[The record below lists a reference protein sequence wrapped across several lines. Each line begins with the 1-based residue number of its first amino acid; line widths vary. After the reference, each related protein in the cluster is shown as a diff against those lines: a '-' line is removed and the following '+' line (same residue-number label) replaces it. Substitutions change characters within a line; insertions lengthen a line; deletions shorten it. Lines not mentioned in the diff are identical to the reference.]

1 MRSTAFALLA
11 LAVACTGQGAVGTT
25 PPTPPMTT
33 PIGATT
39 TTIGLVVDVQDCAT
53 PPVTFSALCEV
64 FGLLQEWHVDRPLD
78 PLELA
83 STATRALEEA
93 VVTET
98 SAPPAIL
105 PGAVPDPAFTDFCTR
120 LGEIVEETGGAVG
133 PLVDLS
139 VLTMV
144 DATLGPFTYYVP
156 PDQVPNARTDGIVGG
171 IGVVLDARDVVGSRC
186 ARIAVGCPLE
196 IVFVLDGNPGLA
208 AGLEA
213 GDHIVAVDD
222 VPVEGQGF
230 AATARQIAADET
242 GRVRITVER
251 DGRTLIFDIERATL
265 VGPLVEVDLPVPGVA
280 YLRIPNFAAEIPGL
294 VREALEALAPFD
306 PATFVVDLRD
316 NPGGLV
322 DVVVVV
328 ASEFIAEGPVFQAT
342 GPDDSRVYEAS
353 GEGLAHSARILVLV
367 NRGTASAAEV
377 LAGALRDRRGA
388 VVIGTTTFGKDAVQI
403 PFDLRNGGQLYVT
416 VARWATPDG
425 VTVGGGGLV
434 PDVELDLGMDVSIEE
449 VVDIALEA
457 VS

>member
-1 MRSTAFALLA
+1 MRRTALALLA
-11 LAVACTGQGAVGTT
+11 LAVACTGEGAVVTT
-25 PPTPPMTT
+25 PPTPLVTT
-33 PIGATT
+33 PIPAPTT
-39 TTIGLVVDVQDCAT
+39 TVGLVVDIQDCAT

-78 PLELA
+78 PVELA

-98 SAPPAIL
+98 SGPPAIL
-105 PGAVPDPAFTDFCTR
+105 PCAVPDPAFTDFCKR
-120 LGEIVEETGGAVG
+120 LGQIVEETGGAVG
-133 PLVDLS
+133 PLVDQS

-156 PDQVPNARTDGIVGG
+156 PDQVPNARADGIVGG
-171 IGVVLDARDVVGSRC
+171 IGVVLDARDAVGSRC

-196 IVFVLDGNPGLA
+196 IVFVLDENPGLA
-208 AGLEA
+208 AGLRA

-222 VPVEGQGF
+222 VAVDGQGF

-242 GRVRITVER
+242 GRVRISVER
-251 DGRTLIFDIERATL
+251 DGQTLVFDIERATL
-265 VGPLVEVDLPVPGVA
+265 VGPQVEVDLPVPGVA

-294 VREALEALAPFD
+294 VRQALEALVPFE

-322 DVVVVV
+322 DAVVVV
-328 ASEFIAEGPVFQAT
+328 ASEFIAEGPVFQAI

-353 GEGLAHSARILVLV
+353 GEGLARSARVLVLV

-388 VVIGTTTFGKDAVQI
+388 VMIGATTFGKDAVQI

-425 VTVGGGGLV
+425 VTVGGEGLV
-434 PDVELDLGMDVSIEE
+434 PDVELDLGMDLSIEE
-449 VVDIALEA
+449 VVVIALEA